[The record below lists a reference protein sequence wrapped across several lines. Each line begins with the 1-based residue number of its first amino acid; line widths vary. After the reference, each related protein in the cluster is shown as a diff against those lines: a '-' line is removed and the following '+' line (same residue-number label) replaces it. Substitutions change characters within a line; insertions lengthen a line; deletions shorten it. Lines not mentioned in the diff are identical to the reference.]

1 MAERRGDWRARL
13 ASALVLAPLAVA
25 ATFGGVWAFAVI
37 VLVAA
42 LIAVREWGGLLGHGG
57 AWFAPYAGLMLVACV
72 ATVLGEPGW
81 ALLLVVAAAVV
92 LVLASAVIDRRFAW
106 MALGAVYIGVPSI
119 AFIWLRAAPESG
131 LTSVLWVFGVVWA
144 TDAGAFATGRLVGG
158 PKLAPRLSPAKT
170 WSGAVGGLLAGA
182 LVGLGV
188 AMLTEF
194 SPSRSAVA
202 VAFGLS
208 LLLSVAGQ
216 LGDLFESV
224 IKRRFGV
231 KDSGALIPG
240 HGGVLDRLDSLLF
253 AAPTAAGLMVI
264 RGDGGALWR

>member
-1 MAERRGDWRARL
+1 MAERRDDWRARL

-25 ATFGGVWAFAVI
+25 ATFGGVWVFAVI

-42 LIAVREWGGLLGHGG
+42 LFAVREWGGLLDRRR
-57 AWFAPYAGLMLVACV
+57 AWFAPFAALMLVTCA
-72 ATVLGEPGW
+72 ATVLGQPGA
-81 ALLLVVAAAVV
+81 ALVLVTAVVMV
-92 LVLASAVIDRRFAW
+92 LVLACGLIDRRFAW
-106 MALGAVYIGVPSI
+106 MALGAVYVAIPCI
-119 AFIWLRAAPESG
+119 ALIWLRGEPQSG

-144 TDAGAFATGRLVGG
+144 TDVGAFATGRLVGG

-170 WSGAVGGLLAGA
+170 WSGAAGGLLAGA
-182 LVGLGV
+182 LVGLAV

-202 VAFGLS
+202 VALGLS
-208 LLLSVAGQ
+208 LLLSAAGQ

-264 RGDGGALWR
+264 RGDGGVLWR

>member
-1 MAERRGDWRARL
+1 VAERRGDWRTRL
-13 ASALVLAPLAVA
+13 ASAAVLAPLAVA

-37 VLVAA
+37 VFVAA
-42 LIAVREWGGLLGHGG
+42 LLVAREWGGLLDR
-57 AWFAPYAGLMLVACV
+57 AVRWFAPYAALALITCV
-72 ATVLGEPGW
+72 VTVLGEPGG
-81 ALLLVVAAAVV
+81 ALVLVAAVALV
-92 LVLASAVIDRRFAW
+92 LVLASAVVDRDFAW
-106 MALGAVYIGVPSI
+106 MALGGVYIGVPCI
-119 AFIWLRAAPESG
+119 ALIWLRAEPETG
-131 LTSVLWVFGVVWA
+131 LASVLWVFGVVWA
-144 TDAGAFATGRLVGG
+144 TDVGAFATGRLVGG

-188 AMLTEF
+188 ATLTELA
-194 SPSRSAVA
+194 PSRSAIA

-216 LGDLFESV
+216 LGDLFESA

-253 AAPTAAGLMVI
+253 AAPMAAGLMVI